1 MDREDQGNYKDPH
14 SLLDHNH
21 LTDEKAKIEQIP
33 AQFNIL
39 GEAIRDEEAGPG
51 TSRALNDVRSNIPQS
66 RQLPT
71 LNSESPSGSLPPIG
85 FKKVPV
91 RNRKNG
97 EGAYSMVKPN
107 YKLDKDISADQK
119 TPISVGKDIVPEINE
134 AQHKGHIERA
144 SITGLVKPTRDRSQ
158 SPPLYSEPKIS
169 DKISNEPN
177 KLPTQDKKMTKL
189 HKPVNNVGLSGPNEN
204 ENNRQTVTGQN
215 PKNNK
220 NEVEYSPMSFSE
232 SPRAKVEFENRGDP
246 VDRDMVIASE
256 MNKILNKKD
265 EDDSSQFVV
274 KMDNIQKAYLIGVEA
289 VAAVRG
295 IDLSVK
301 RGEFL
306 CILGTSG
313 GGKSTLLNCMGTID
327 TPSRGNLRL
336 FGEYMRS
343 STSDSH
349 YAKIRLNKIGF
360 VFQSFNLIGTMTAM
374 ENVELPMLLK
384 GDLSRDQV
392 RDRARKLLHDVNLH
406 HRLHHYPNMLSGGEQ
421 QRVTIAR
428 ALSNEPELLLMDE
441 PTGDLDT
448 KNSDLIIKILMDL
461 NKEGIT
467 MVMVTHDENM
477 KKYAHRVVHIMDG
490 KLASEQIIHP
500 NERTKAINDLEE
512 MVASYGDPEEHELGV
527 RGGINKNEQTS
538 KTGLTEDRKLENYDY
553 FKFLMKRKQEKE
565 RAAQENAIRVVRG

>member
-21 LTDEKAKIEQIP
+21 LTDEKSKIGQIP
-33 AQFNIL
+33 AQSNIL
-39 GEAIRDEEAGPG
+39 GEAIRDEEAGHE
-51 TSRALNDVRSNIPQS
+51 TSPVLNDIRRNIPQS

-71 LNSESPSGSLPPIG
+71 LNSESPSESLPPIG

-97 EGAYSMVKPN
+97 EGAYSMAKPN

-134 AQHKGHIERA
+134 AQQKGQIERA
-144 SITGLVKPTRDRSQ
+144 NVSGLIKPTGDRSL
-158 SPPLYSEPKIS
+158 SPAPNSERKNNE
-169 DKISNEPN
+169 KNSNEPN
-177 KLPTQDKKMTKL
+177 NLSTQDKKMTKL
-189 HKPVNNVGLSGPNEN
+189 HKPISNVGQSGPKEI

-215 PKNNK
+215 PQNNK
-220 NEVEYSPMSFSE
+220 NGVEYSQMTFSE
-232 SPRAKVEFENRGDP
+232 SPRAKVDLANRDP

-265 EDDSSQFVV
+265 DDDSSQFVV

-565 RAAQENAIRVVRG
+565 RAAQENASRAVRG

>member
-21 LTDEKAKIEQIP
+21 LTDEKAKIDQIP

-39 GEAIRDEEAGPG
+39 DEAIRDEEAGPE
-51 TSRALNDVRSNIPQS
+51 TSQLLNDVIRDVPQS
-66 RQLPT
+66 CQLSS
-71 LNSESPSGSLPPIG
+71 LNSESLSGSLLPIG
-85 FKKVPV
+85 ISKVLV
-91 RNRKNG
+91 RNRKTG
-97 EGAYSMVKPN
+97 EGAYSLAKPDFN
-107 YKLDKDISADQK
+107 LDKDISTDQK
-119 TPISVGKDIVPEINE
+119 TPISVGKDIVPEINK
-134 AQHKGHIERA
+134 AQQKGQIERA
-144 SITGLVKPTRDRSQ
+144 NVNGLIKPARDRSL
-158 SPPLYSEPKIS
+158 SPLPNSERKNNE
-169 DKISNEPN
+169 KNSNEPN
-177 KLPTQDKKMTKL
+177 NLPTLDKKITKL
-189 HKPVNNVGLSGPNEN
+189 HKPINNVRQSGPKEIEN
-204 ENNRQTVTGQN
+204 YRQTVTGQN
-215 PKNNK
+215 PQNNK
-220 NEVEYSPMSFSE
+220 NGVEYSQMAFSE
-232 SPRAKVEFENRGDP
+232 SPRTKVDLANRGDP

-265 EDDSSQFVV
+265 DDDSSQFVV

-565 RAAQENAIRVVRG
+565 EQHRKMLVEL